1 MARASASEIRWDIDG
16 KSNCVRL
23 TFVVEVSAI
32 AQNNGAF
39 NHQSQGEGEIL
50 RTLPLSGR
58 QEAHGGAAESLW
70 WPVHSRGLLYRVST
84 VVRLKEKN
92 AVPGIVEPRKPL
104 VKTMRSH

>member
-50 RTLPLSGR
+50 RTSIWADPPKTHRSPRLS
-58 QEAHGGAAESLW
+58 A
-70 WPVHSRGLLYRVST
+70 
-84 VVRLKEKN
+84 
-92 AVPGIVEPRKPL
+92 
-104 VKTMRSH
+104 